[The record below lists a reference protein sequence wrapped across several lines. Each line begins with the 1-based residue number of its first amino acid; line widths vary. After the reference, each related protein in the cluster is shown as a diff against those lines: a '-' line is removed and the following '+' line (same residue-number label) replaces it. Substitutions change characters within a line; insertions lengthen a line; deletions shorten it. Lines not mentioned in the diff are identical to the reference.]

1 MKYFK
6 LALLMLGML
15 GLTTPAMAAGKVEVR
30 DAWIPQAPPVAGV
43 MAAYF
48 RIENHTNKP
57 VTVVAASSP
66 VFRNV
71 MMHRTVEKNGMSEM
85 IHLDSLEV
93 PANSSVTFHQGG
105 LHLML
110 MQPKHAL
117 KIGDKVAITLVTAH
131 KHKIHFTAV
140 VKSPMLGN
148 DH

>member
-1 MKYFK
+1 MKYLK
-6 LALLMLGML
+6 VALLMLGML

-48 RIENHTNKP
+48 RIENHGSKP
-57 VTVVAASSP
+57 VEIVGATCSAFHS
-66 VFRNV
+66 V
-71 MMHRTVEKNGMSEM
+71 MMHKTVEKNGMSEM
-85 IHLDSLEV
+85 IHLDSLKV
-93 PANSSVTFHQGG
+93 PANSSVTFRQGG

-110 MQPKHAL
+110 MQPKHAM